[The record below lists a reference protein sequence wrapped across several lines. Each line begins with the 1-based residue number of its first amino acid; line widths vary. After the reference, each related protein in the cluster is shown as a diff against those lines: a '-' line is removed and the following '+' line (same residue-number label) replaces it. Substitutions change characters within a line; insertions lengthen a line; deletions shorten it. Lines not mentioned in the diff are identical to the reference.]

1 MLKKLRIKFI
11 AIIMV
16 MVTIVVVA
24 SFTTICLVEQQRANA
39 NLDAALE
46 ETINRTAGWIIETQE
61 KDAAKTQAEVD
72 GSQSNEADQDQNQKR
87 KPGGPRIGGPSSNE
101 KYPIAVYAL
110 DENGNLLP
118 IEHSMTASISDDVI
132 EQLSSTIAS
141 APDGFGN
148 ENETGLHY
156 LKREVS
162 GVTLIAFADA
172 SNVDGVEVARPYPC
186 TRRWIDRHRVLPA

>member
-24 SFTTICLVEQQRANA
+24 SFTTICLVEQQHANT

-72 GSQSNEADQDQNQKR
+72 GSQSNKTDQDQDQKR

-118 IEHSMTASISDDVI
+118 NDSVDLRRCHRTAFLDDRFC
-132 EQLSSTIAS
+132 A
-141 APDGFGN
+141 
-148 ENETGLHY
+148 
-156 LKREVS
+156 
-162 GVTLIAFADA
+162 
-172 SNVDGVEVARPYPC
+172 
-186 TRRWIDRHRVLPA
+186 RWIR